1 MPPLPNQEHLR
12 ANNSPE
18 QLLRAPGDRAG
29 SGPVQPTNTGLMTQL
44 SLPFLFATPPKK
56 KYDLFCHS
64 RMPETSDSQHASGG
78 EQQSRGPAVEKNAM
92 SDEVRPLQASEMGL
106 ALRRRT

>member
-64 RMPETSDSQHASGG
+64 RMPETSDSQHASRG

-92 SDEVRPLQASEMGL
+92 SDEV
-106 ALRRRT
+106 